1 MNNSPTEGAPQAPAS
16 NEPTGQ
22 QPAVPQSAEQSNQDA
37 NSREQSQGK
46 VSDDTAQQQNQN
58 PQGDGQQQ
66 QTQTQQQGSE
76 STTDDGLAKFAKSQ
90 GFDLENASDDV
101 KRALKIAH
109 DNQKAF
115 RSNTPSKS
123 VSDATSELGDG
134 SVEAEVAQLKYERQT
149 DKFWADENRDRGL
162 ESSMV
167 EILNEKAEQYGKEYA
182 FTLSRD
188 LDTLYGMAQLRNG
201 AKPNANVDVEA
212 IRREERESINRQLQG
227 GAPQAHATQG
237 GQPSNPQIT
246 AEWLTNEYDSRN
258 PEHIKMLQEAGLR

>member
-1 MNNSPTEGAPQAPAS
+1 MNNSPTEGAPQTPAS

-22 QPAVPQSAEQSNQDA
+22 QPVVPQSAEQSNQDT

-46 VSDDTAQQQNQN
+46 VSDDTANQA
-58 PQGDGQQQ
+58 PTDTEGQK
-66 QTQTQQQGSE
+66 QTQQTGSA
-76 STTDDGLAKFAKSQ
+76 TQTDDGLAKFAKSQ
-90 GFDLENASDDV
+90 GFDLETAGDDV

-109 DNQKAF
+109 DNQRAF

-123 VSDATSELGDG
+123 ISDATEGLGDG

-149 DKFWADENRDRGL
+149 DKFWSGENRDRSL
-162 ESSMV
+162 EPAMV

-182 FTLSRD
+182 FNLSRD
-188 LDTLYGMAQLRNG
+188 LDTLYGMAQLKSG
-201 AKPNANVDVEA
+201 AQPNANVDVEA

-227 GAPQAHATQG
+227 GAPQAHAVQG
-237 GQPSNPQIT
+237 GQAKTPEIT

-258 PEHIKMLQEAGLR
+258 PEHIKLLQEAGLR